1 MYRSADENALSAGGS
16 SSGASPSPDAARA
29 RRVAAAVVAR
39 VQVALWLLDEDAAG
53 RLLRLLAQ
61 ARVHVELEPRLG
73 GALRAERLQAQVDV
87 RRRRLEELASREN
100 AVAVA
105 VQAREGIAERR
116 AARREPRDGRI
127 LVVRHAQSLVVARPP
142 RVPRLER
149 LRRDGGLGGN
159 QMWGRRRAE
168 SSRKL
173 SARRRGGAGRL
184 PLGAASTAA
193 SSPGREFLEVRP
205 THRLSSA
212 RPGAPPRAT

>member
-1 MYRSADENALSAGGS
+1 MDDGYEKRLG
-16 SSGASPSPDAARA
+16 RA
-29 RRVAAAVVAR
+29 REGPRRRVGTRQYSLRTFGIKVVR
-39 VQVALWLLDEDAAG
+39 RIWG
-53 RLLRLLAQ
+53 RPGRGRGRASQSILSKSRIPTS
-61 ARVHVELEPRLG
+61 EL
-73 GALRAERLQAQVDV
+73 DV

-184 PLGAASTAA
+184 PLDAASAAA
-193 SSPGREFLEVRP
+193 SSPRREFLKCA
-205 THRLSSA
+205 RLI
-212 RPGAPPRAT
+212 G